1 MLVDPDQPL
10 YYHIVSRCVRRA
22 WLCGKHGQIDHS
34 HRKRWLIERFKQL
47 SKCFA
52 IDVHSYAIMSNHFH
66 LVVYYD
72 PTAAALWSDEDVVE
86 RWLQAC
92 PIRDKRGEIDPEPMA
107 IKRAV
112 LLGQPK
118 EIERLRASLGSL
130 SVFMKLLKQ
139 PVARR
144 ANMEDKCTGHF
155 FEQRF
160 YSAAL
165 LDEKAI
171 LAAMAYVD
179 LNPIRAKL
187 ARTLEQ
193 IEHSSA
199 AERLRS
205 GALHLPMAPIV
216 SGLIKP
222 RLKLKIMLSDYIAQ
236 LNWLIDGFQNAESQ
250 DESVARWRRNVMTLQ
265 KRQRAFGSE
274 SLLKSWVEIRG
285 LQLREAPMS

>member
-1 MLVDPDQPL
+1 
-10 YYHIVSRCVRRA
+10 
-22 WLCGKHGQIDHS
+22 
-34 HRKRWLIERFKQL
+34 
-47 SKCFA
+47 
-52 IDVHSYAIMSNHFH
+52 MSNHFH

-92 PIRDKRGEIDPEPMA
+92 PIRDKQGEVDPEPMA
-107 IKRAV
+107 VKRAA

-139 PVARR
+139 PIARR
-144 ANMEDKCTGHF
+144 ANKEDQLTGHF

-193 IEHSSA
+193 IEDSSI

-205 GALHLPMAPIV
+205 GDLHLPMAPIV

-222 RLKLKIMLSDYIAQ
+222 RLKLKIMLYDYVTQ
-236 LNWLIDGFQNAESQ
+236 LNWLISRSQ
-250 DESVARWRRNVMTLQ
+250 DTESPNERVIRWRQNVMTLQ
-265 KRQRAFGSE
+265 KKQRVFGSE
-274 SLLKSWVEIRG
+274 SLLKSWIEARG
-285 LQLREAPMS
+285 LQLRETPMS

>member
-22 WLCGKHGQIDHS
+22 WLCGKQGQIDYS

-92 PIRDKRGEIDPEPMA
+92 PIRDKQGEIDPEPMA

-139 PVARR
+139 PIARR
-144 ANMEDKCTGHF
+144 ANREDQLTGHF
-155 FEQRF
+155 FE
-160 YSAAL
+160 
-165 LDEKAI
+165 
-171 LAAMAYVD
+171 
-179 LNPIRAKL
+179 
-187 ARTLEQ
+187 
-193 IEHSSA
+193 
-199 AERLRS
+199 
-205 GALHLPMAPIV
+205 
-216 SGLIKP
+216 
-222 RLKLKIMLSDYIAQ
+222 
-236 LNWLIDGFQNAESQ
+236 
-250 DESVARWRRNVMTLQ
+250 
-265 KRQRAFGSE
+265 
-274 SLLKSWVEIRG
+274 
-285 LQLREAPMS
+285 